1 MTSAWLLIQKSYH
14 GELMGI
20 PVVRWAVFLALTLV
34 VFLFLRVLV
43 TAARSRL
50 KARSVLTEQRLNDY
64 LLQLLERTWTLSLLR
79 SSGDT
84 IPNSEKL
91 SMVSPEL
98 DATSARG
105 NPVSVHHSCPKR

>member
-105 NPVSVHHSCPKR
+105 NPVSVHYSCPKR